1 MLPPQQVLRNLYGFF
16 KNSGNF
22 AIFTAIRRA
31 SSRVSSLGRR
41 SPPRL
46 LLEMDVGKLLTVVA
60 AHDEALGQKRTSELI
75 SRMSALPTKADI
87 ETQSRDVRF
96 VP

>member
-1 MLPPQQVLRNLYGFF
+1 
-16 KNSGNF
+16 
-22 AIFTAIRRA
+22 
-31 SSRVSSLGRR
+31 
-41 SPPRL
+41 
-46 LLEMDVGKLLTVVA
+46 MDVGKLLTVVA

>member
-1 MLPPQQVLRNLYGFF
+1 MLPPQQVLRNLCGFF

-31 SSRVSSLGRR
+31 SSRVSSFGRR

-46 LLEMDVGKLLTVVA
+46 LLETDVGKLLAGAVL
-60 AHDEALGQKRTSELI
+60 HDEGGVDVLDRPRAPG
-75 SRMSALPTKADI
+75 SALAGCTPV
-87 ETQSRDVRF
+87 ELLV
-96 VP
+96 